1 MKEQN
6 EVIEKLN
13 EEVMNEVGTELST
26 SNGNVLVKVLVGAVA
41 VAAGVGAFIFL
52 KKKRDSKKC
61 VITELTVE
69 DETVEENDVEKYL

>member
-26 SNGNVLVKVLVGAVA
+26 SNGNVLAKVLVGAVA
-41 VAAGVGAFIFL
+41 VAASVGAFIFF

-69 DETVEENDVEKYL
+69 DENVEVNEIEE

>member
-13 EEVMNEVGTELST
+13 EEVINEVGTELST
-26 SNGNVLVKVLVGAVA
+26 SNGNVLAKVLVGAVV

-61 VITELTVE
+61 VIAELTVE
-69 DETVEENDVEKYL
+69 DENIDVNEIEE